1 VSRGTAYPLITG
13 YDDRHL
19 RIRMDEIAAGAR
31 KLRFNC
37 RSPPRRWVRSIQCAR
52 SYPLPRAWFRPRP
65 DVTSACIFGQTR
77 GRLAQLTKCDRHAA
91 AAWHLR
97 PRARPRLT
105 LRRRWS
111 PNRTK
116 AMTSPPYAP
125 RMARLPA
132 PDPGFEFRRDGKI
145 ESLDAFLGF
154 RRKLSRKDRR
164 QRCRH
169 FGYNA
174 LSHL

>member
-1 VSRGTAYPLITG
+1 
-13 YDDRHL
+13 
-19 RIRMDEIAAGAR
+19 
-31 KLRFNC
+31 
-37 RSPPRRWVRSIQCAR
+37 
-52 SYPLPRAWFRPRP
+52 
-65 DVTSACIFGQTR
+65 
-77 GRLAQLTKCDRHAA
+77 
-91 AAWHLR
+91 
-97 PRARPRLT
+97 
-105 LRRRWS
+105 
-111 PNRTK
+111 
-116 AMTSPPYAP
+116 MTSPPYAP

-154 RRKLSRKDRR
+154 RRKLPRKDRR